1 MWFLATCC
9 CVTFVGLIIIA
20 IKKILLKKSVQPINV
35 LTISAQLA
43 ESISAPNRF
52 RNDEQQDTF
61 ELQVVESHSRII
73 NVAPIHFK
81 EQSSESLE
89 NTDTIQPLNLQT
101 GSNDVENSESE
112 ETPEVPNQVICFNT
126 RKFNPNLI
134 SSAGLTLLFVIAF
147 ILLWHIRFVNI
158 DEIFKAYVF
167 KAYVY
172 YCLPIALPIV
182 YFIVNPKHLIKA
194 TMLLFD
200 GL

>member
-1 MWFLATCC
+1 MTTCC
-9 CVTFVGLIIIA
+9 CITFVGLIIIA

-35 LTISAQLA
+35 LAISAQLA
-43 ESISAPNRF
+43 ESISAIHRSS
-52 RNDEQQDTF
+52 NDEQQDTF
-61 ELQVVESHSRII
+61 ELQAVESHSGII
-73 NVAPIHFK
+73 NVAPIHFE

-89 NTDTIQPLNLQT
+89 NTDTIQPMNLQT
-101 GSNDVENSESE
+101 GSNNGENSESE

-147 ILLWHIRFVNI
+147 ILLWHIRFANI
-158 DEIFKAYVF
+158 DEIFKAYV
-167 KAYVY
+167 Y
-172 YCLPIALPIV
+172 YFLPTALPIV

-194 TMLLFD
+194 TILLFY